1 MHETIECLKNLSALW
16 GWGVEGREGGLS
28 YMTFICLAAQDCIK
42 EALHGLM
49 SLRGMDGLH
58 NCQLYL
64 SPLKGELCVK
74 LF

>member
-1 MHETIECLKNLSALW
+1 
-16 GWGVEGREGGLS
+16 
-28 YMTFICLAAQDCIK
+28 MTFICLAAQDCIK

-49 SLRGMDGLH
+49 SLRGIDGLH
-58 NCQLYL
+58 NFQRHL

>member
-1 MHETIECLKNLSALW
+1 MHEIIKKFISFVGM
-16 GWGVEGREGGLS
+16 GWGGEGRGKES
-28 YMTFICLAAQDCIK
+28 YMKFICLAAQDCIK

-58 NCQLYL
+58 NFQRHL

>member
-1 MHETIECLKNLSALW
+1 MKLSKSLSALW
-16 GWGVEGREGGLS
+16 GWGGEGRGGEGVGVILDIHMLS
-28 YMTFICLAAQDCIK
+28 TQDCIK

-58 NCQLYL
+58 NFQLYL

-74 LF
+74 LL

>member
-1 MHETIECLKNLSALW
+1 MHETIEKFISFVGM
-16 GWGVEGREGGLS
+16 GWGGEGRGEES
-28 YMTFICLAAQDCIK
+28 YMTFICLAAQYCIK

-58 NCQLYL
+58 NFQLYL

-74 LF
+74 LL